1 MFRPPEMAGHLMVQ
15 TETMEFQFV
24 FLQLVHY
31 SLVVVVLQRLLLV
44 HQLLLLLLQLL
55 LLVHPLLVQLLQ
67 LLLPFVNFALL
78 LLVLVHVAYED
89 IPGCC
94 ILFGCMLRTSTH
106 YMTSSTFHQSQ
117 HIHYHPSFYS
127 FWACLH
133 FF

>member
-1 MFRPPEMAGHLMVQ
+1 MFRPHEMVGHLMVQ
-15 TETMEFQFV
+15 AETMEFQFV

-31 SLVVVVLQRLLLV
+31 SIVVVILQHLLLV

-55 LLVHPLLVQLLQ
+55 LHVHQLLLQ
-67 LLLPFVNFALL
+67 LLQILLPFIGFSLL
-78 LLVLVHVAYED
+78 LLVHVAYED
-89 IPGCC
+89 IPYCCVLLVC
-94 ILFGCMLRTSTH
+94 ILSTSTH